1 MDTGDEEGASSRI
14 IGTLRQYRGQMD
26 DDYVER
32 LGRSTVWRVIMM
44 MDRRG
49 GVTLI
54 LVEHPLTFYFF
65 YFAKNRLILLKEA
78 EASYLYAMVFYSG
91 HLYSYS
97 GWGSRRILTRL
108 LTVSMLVRTFLSR
121 SPIMLLRGITPLSLQ
136 DE

>member
-91 HLYSYS
+91 
-97 GWGSRRILTRL
+97 WGSRRILTRL
-108 LTVSMLVRTFLSR
+108 FTVSMLVKTFLSR
-121 SPIMLLRGITPLSLQ
+121 SPIIILRGITPVSLQ